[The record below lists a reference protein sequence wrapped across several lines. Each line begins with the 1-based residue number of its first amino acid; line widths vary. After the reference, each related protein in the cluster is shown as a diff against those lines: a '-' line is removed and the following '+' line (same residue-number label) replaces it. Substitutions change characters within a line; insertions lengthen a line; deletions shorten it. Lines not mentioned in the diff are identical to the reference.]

1 MPSLE
6 WEPLRSVGAFLL
18 SGVWKLLGLDPVYG
32 GCRPSISCKSASKSN
47 ASVPRPCIWEGPP
60 ADGALLHGALDSTFP
75 ATPLSFLHTPP
86 PAPAPERQQEG
97 EAGLFNWRDSVW
109 QEVRS
114 VPGPERW
121 QLLPSFWDQ
130 VSLGFS

>member
-1 MPSLE
+1 MEPYSTGHWTPPSL
-6 WEPLRSVGAFLL
+6 PPPSL
-18 SGVWKLLGLDPVYG
+18 S
-32 GCRPSISCKSASKSN
+32 
-47 ASVPRPCIWEGPP
+47 CIP
-60 ADGALLHGALDSTFP
+60 
-75 ATPLSFLHTPP
+75 PP

>member
-1 MPSLE
+1 M
-6 WEPLRSVGAFLL
+6 EPYSTGT
-18 SGVWKLLGLDPVYG
+18 GLHL
-32 GCRPSISCKSASKSN
+32 
-47 ASVPRPCIWEGPP
+47 PCHPP
-60 ADGALLHGALDSTFP
+60 LFP
-75 ATPLSFLHTPP
+75 AYPP